1 MAADTY
7 LVVTNTYD
15 NVDDAIAD
23 YEAAREL
30 WREGVGDTYDA
41 AVVTH
46 RENGKVKIVKH
57 HEQPTIQGSVIG
69 LGAGLAVGALVALF
83 PAVAIGAGLVVG
95 GAAGLGLGA
104 LAGHVAGGM
113 SRGDL
118 KELGELLDE
127 GDSGLLIVAAQDT
140 EARLDE
146 AIKHGKKVIKK
157 QLKSDQKDLEAALD
171 EAIKESKES
180 KA

>member
-15 NVDDAIAD
+15 NVDDALAD
-23 YEAAREL
+23 YDAAREL

-83 PAVAIGAGLVVG
+83 PAVAIGAGLVIG
-95 GAAGLGLGA
+95 GAAGFGLGA

-127 GDSGLLIVAAQDT
+127 GDSGLLVVAGQDT

-146 AIKHGKKVIKK
+146 AIKRGKKVVKK
-157 QLKSDQKDLEAALD
+157 QLRSDQKDLEAALD
-171 EAIKESKES
+171 EALQESKG
-180 KA
+180 

>member
-1 MAADTY
+1 VAEDTY
-7 LVVTNTYD
+7 LIVTNTYD
-15 NVDDAIAD
+15 NVDDALAD
-23 YEAAREL
+23 YEAARTL

-57 HEQPTIQGSVIG
+57 HEQPTERAAAIG

-83 PAVAIGAGLVVG
+83 PAVAIGAGLAVG

-118 KELGELLDE
+118 KELGELLDK

-146 AIKHGKKVIKK
+146 VIKHGNKIVKK
-157 QLKSDQKDLEAALD
+157 QLRSDEKDLESALD
-171 EAIKESKES
+171 EAIKESKS
-180 KA
+180 

>member
-1 MAADTY
+1 MKMAVDTY

-15 NVDDAIAD
+15 NVDDALAD
-23 YEAAREL
+23 YDAAREL

-46 RENGKVKIVKH
+46 RENGKVKIVKY
-57 HEQPTIQGSVIG
+57 HEQPTVQGSVIG

-83 PAVAIGAGLVVG
+83 PAVAIGAGLVIG
-95 GAAGLGLGA
+95 GAAGFRLGA

-140 EARLDE
+140 EARIDE
-146 AIKHGKKVIKK
+146 AVKHGNKISKK
-157 QLKSDQKDLEAALD
+157 QLRSDEKDL
-171 EAIKESKES
+171 
-180 KA
+180 

>member
-1 MAADTY
+1 MAVDTY

-15 NVDDAIAD
+15 NVDDALAD
-23 YEAAREL
+23 YEAARAL
-30 WREGVGDTYDA
+30 WREGIGDTYDA

-46 RENGKVKIVKH
+46 RKNGKVKIVKH
-57 HEQPTIQGSVIG
+57 HEQPTVAGAAIG

-83 PAVAIGAGLVVG
+83 PAVAIGAGLAVG

-140 EARLDE
+140 EARLDD
-146 AIKHGKKVIKK
+146 AIKHGNKIVKK
-157 QLKSDQKDLEAALD
+157 QLRSDEKDLEAALD
-171 EAIKESKES
+171 EAVRESKS
-180 KA
+180 

>member
-1 MAADTY
+1 MAEDTY

-15 NVDDAIAD
+15 NVDDALAD
-23 YEAAREL
+23 YEAARAL
-30 WREGVGDTYDA
+30 WREGIGDTYDA

-46 RENGKVKIVKH
+46 RANGKVKIVKH
-57 HEQPTIQGSVIG
+57 HEQPTVAGAAIG
-69 LGAGLAVGALVALF
+69 LGAGLA
-83 PAVAIGAGLVVG
+83 VG

-118 KELGELLDE
+118 KELGELLDK

-140 EARLDE
+140 EARIDE
-146 AIKHGKKVIKK
+146 AVKHGNKIVKK
-157 QLKSDQKDLEAALD
+157 QLRSDEKDLEAAID
-171 EAIKESKES
+171 EAVKESKS
-180 KA
+180 

>member
-1 MAADTY
+1 MAEDTY

-15 NVDDAIAD
+15 NVDDALAD
-23 YEAAREL
+23 YEAARAL
-30 WREGVGDTYDA
+30 WREGIGDTYDA
-41 AVVTH
+41 AVVT
-46 RENGKVKIVKH
+46 GAA
-57 HEQPTIQGSVIG
+57 IG

-83 PAVAIGAGLVVG
+83 PAVAIGAGLAVG

-118 KELGELLDE
+118 KELGELLDK

-140 EARLDE
+140 EARIDE
-146 AIKHGKKVIKK
+146 AVKHGNKIVKK
-157 QLKSDQKDLEAALD
+157 QLRSDEKDLEAAID
-171 EAIKESKES
+171 EAVKESKS
-180 KA
+180 

>member
-1 MAADTY
+1 VAVDTF

-15 NVDDAIAD
+15 NVDDALAD
-23 YEAAREL
+23 YEAARAL

-57 HEQPTIQGSVIG
+57 HEQPTRQGAAIG

-83 PAVAIGAGLVVG
+83 PAVVIGAGLAIG

-118 KELGELLDE
+118 KDLGELLDE

-146 AIKHGKKVIKK
+146 AIKHGNKIVKK
-157 QLKSDQKDLEAALD
+157 QLRSDKKDLDAALD
-171 EAIKESKES
+171 EAIKESKG
-180 KA
+180 

>member
-1 MAADTY
+1 MAIDTY

-57 HEQPTIQGSVIG
+57 HEQPTIRGAAIG

-83 PAVAIGAGLVVG
+83 PAVAIGAGLAVG

-104 LAGHVAGGM
+104 LAEHVTHGM

-118 KELGELLDE
+118 KDLGELLDE
-127 GDSGLLIVAAQDT
+127 GDSGLLVVAGQDT
-140 EARLDE
+140 EARLNA
-146 AIKHGKKVIKK
+146 AITHGKKIVKK
-157 QLKSDQKDLEAALD
+157 QLRSDEKDLEAGLN

-180 KA
+180 QS

>member
-1 MAADTY
+1 MAEDTY

-15 NVDDAIAD
+15 NVDDALAD
-23 YEAAREL
+23 YEAARAL
-30 WREGVGDTYDA
+30 WREGIGDTYDA

-46 RENGKVKIVKH
+46 RQNGKVKIVKH
-57 HEQPTIQGSVIG
+57 HEQPTVAGAAVA
-69 LGAGLAVGALVALF
+69 LGAGLA
-83 PAVAIGAGLVVG
+83 VG

-118 KELGELLDE
+118 KELGELLDK

-140 EARLDE
+140 EARIDE
-146 AIKHGKKVIKK
+146 AVKHGNKISKK
-157 QLKSDQKDLEAALD
+157 QLRSDEKDL
-171 EAIKESKES
+171 
-180 KA
+180 